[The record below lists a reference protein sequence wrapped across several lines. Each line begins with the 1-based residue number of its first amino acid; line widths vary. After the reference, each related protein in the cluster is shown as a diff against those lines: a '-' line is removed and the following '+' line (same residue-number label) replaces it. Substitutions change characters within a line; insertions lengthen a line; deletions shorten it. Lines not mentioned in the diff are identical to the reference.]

1 MKEFTVA
8 MSVADFIPVIL
19 FTASSVLMMRDLY
32 NKMSKGAFALLAA
45 GLIDV
50 ICAGGL
56 KALYKLLYALG
67 VCDFTPLSSMFFP
80 VQAIGFLLTGI
91 GLLAMMLHRQG
102 KNAVYAAAPPVFAGT
117 FIFVAMMVSG
127 IGIIATVFSVLAKK
141 LGKPALCVLFIIA
154 FFGML
159 CMGYLSS
166 RDFDKASMNWIA
178 EAVNIIAQGSL
189 LAGVVLTHKA
199 SLAELKL
206 EKEK

>member
-32 NKMSKGAFALLAA
+32 NKMSKGALALLAA

-50 ICAGGL
+50 ICAGRE
-56 KALYKLLYALG
+56 K
-67 VCDFTPLSSMFFP
+67 TRSMPRRRLS
-80 VQAIGFLLTGI
+80 L
-91 GLLAMMLHRQG
+91 
-102 KNAVYAAAPPVFAGT
+102 
-117 FIFVAMMVSG
+117 
-127 IGIIATVFSVLAKK
+127 
-141 LGKPALCVLFIIA
+141 PALSILFVIA

-178 EAVNIIAQGSL
+178 EAVNIIAQGSF

-199 SLAELKL
+199 GLAELKL